1 MSAKVFLGFGIG
13 IILGLIFQKDILWL
27 QPIGDLFLKLI
38 KMIVVPVVFL
48 SIISGISSIGDIGKL
63 KRIGTKVVG
72 FYIVT
77 TVLSAIIGLIVAHR
91 SQVPILL

>member
-48 SIISGISSIGDIGKL
+48 SIIVEYL
-63 KRIGTKVVG
+63 V
-72 FYIVT
+72 
-77 TVLSAIIGLIVAHR
+77 
-91 SQVPILL
+91 